1 MGKRTID
8 SPPGTLCLR
17 CGKWFAFTKYG
28 VGHKWHYNRK
38 KRYCGRECANAA
50 QIKAPWGTDKNGYQV
65 HYRSDGKGGRSWVM
79 QHRKVMEQHLGRK
92 LFPHETVH
100 HKDGNRANNRLSN
113 LELWSSKHG
122 KGQRVEDK
130 IEFCLSFLKEYGY
143 ELAVVSD
150 PTMITPTTLGRAADL
165 PKGMPC
171 INMLMQ

>member
-1 MGKRTID
+1 
-8 SPPGTLCLR
+8 
-17 CGKWFAFTKYG
+17 
-28 VGHKWHYNRK
+28 
-38 KRYCGRECANAA
+38 
-50 QIKAPWGTDKNGYQV
+50 
-65 HYRSDGKGGRSWVM
+65 M